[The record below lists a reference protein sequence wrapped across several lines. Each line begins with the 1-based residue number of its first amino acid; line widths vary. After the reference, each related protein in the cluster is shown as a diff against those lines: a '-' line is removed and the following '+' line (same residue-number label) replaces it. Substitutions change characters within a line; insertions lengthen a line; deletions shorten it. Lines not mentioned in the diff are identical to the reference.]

1 MTAMILASK
10 IWDDESFENHNFA
23 QAFAQFSVTQINAME
38 RVFLEFIEYNLHVN
52 ATDYAKHYFILREF
66 A

>member
-23 QAFAQFSVTQINAME
+23 QAFSQFSVTQINAME
-38 RVFLEFIEYNLHVN
+38 RVFLEFIDYNLHIN
-52 ATDYAKHYFILREF
+52 G
-66 A
+66 